1 MKLGLRSTLSV
12 LTLATLLSTSGWTQ
26 NNSEIYENARRLY
39 EKRDLAGARREFLRL
54 VTAAPP
60 AQYSRYYL
68 GRIALLESKPA
79 EAIRWLEP
87 IAGADPPVLD
97 TAAQLGKAYFEAAQF
112 GKARIFTE
120 RAIQQ
125 APWDGGLHYRLARI
139 FQQIGQPE
147 LAQKEFA
154 QSVRLKSA
162 DRHSVEL
169 LLECSRHLAREEIG
183 DAMSVRQQLL
193 ANHGLDPDVLVAV
206 GVALASAGLH
216 AESLEPFEEAARRD
230 PASFQARYNTGLA
243 LLKSGRTT
251 DAIKPLEAS
260 LTLAPDATD
269 ALSALSVAYVLSE
282 RYQDAKP
289 VLEHWNFLQPEN
301 TRAQSMLALVD
312 LRTGA
317 PAESIRL
324 LRPIVASAGNDP
336 KPSFL
341 LIEALNASERQDEAL
356 QVAAEAAR
364 RFPDVAQAHLANAQQ
379 LARLG
384 KYSEA
389 GPEFKRA
396 LEISPGQLDSLL
408 GLAEV
413 QQKEGDYTGS
423 MAAYQQAL
431 SVDPANLTA
440 TLGAAR
446 NLVSLQKLLDART
459 VLEQALERHASSS
472 QLHYELSRV
481 YARLG
486 EREKAAEQMR
496 ITQDLRSRETNSR

>member
-1 MKLGLRSTLSV
+1 MKLASCVTLNA
-12 LTLATLLSTSGWTQ
+12 LTSFMLLSTSGWTQ
-26 NNSEIYENARRLY
+26 TNSEIYENARRLY
-39 EKRDLAGARREFLRL
+39 EKRDLASARREFLRL
-54 VTAAPP
+54 VTSAPP

-68 GRIALLESKPA
+68 GRISLLESKPA

-87 IAGADPPVLD
+87 IASADPPVLD
-97 TAAQLGKAYFEAAQF
+97 AAAQLGKAYFETVQF
-112 GKARIFTE
+112 DKARVFTE

-139 FQQIGQPE
+139 FQQTGQPE

-154 QSVRLKSA
+154 QSVRLKSV

-193 ANHGLDPDVLVAV
+193 ANRGLDPDVLVAL
-206 GVALASAGLH
+206 GVAFASVGLH
-216 AESLEPFEEAARRD
+216 AESLAPFEEAARRD
-230 PASFQARYNTGLA
+230 PGSFQARYNTGLA
-243 LLKSGRTT
+243 LLKSGRTA

-260 LTLAPDATD
+260 LTRAPDATD

-289 VLEHWNFLQPEN
+289 VLEHWTRLQPEN
-301 TRAQSMLALVD
+301 TRAQSMLALAD

-317 PAESIRL
+317 PAESVRL
-324 LRPIVASAGNDP
+324 LRPIVANAGNDP
-336 KPSFL
+336 KPYFL
-341 LIEALNASERQDEAL
+341 LIEALNATERQNDAL
-356 QVAAEAAR
+356 EVAAEVAR
-364 RFPDVAQAHLANAQQ
+364 RFPDLAQAHLANAQQ

-389 GPEFKRA
+389 GPQFKRA
-396 LEISPGQLDSLL
+396 LELAPGQIDSLL

-413 QQKEGDYTGS
+413 QQKEGDYTAS
-423 MAAYQQAL
+423 MATYQQAL
-431 SVDPANLTA
+431 SVDSANLTA

-446 NLVSLQKLLDART
+446 NLVSLQKLADARS
-459 VLEQALERHASSS
+459 VLEQALERHAASS
-472 QLHYELSRV
+472 QLHYELARV

-496 ITQDLRSRETNSR
+496 ITQELRSREAKTQ